1 MNGGPLVTA
10 ITISYNHARWVAT
23 CLDAIRA
30 QTYGNI
36 ELIILDDRSP
46 DDSAAVIRR
55 WIEEHGVACTFIPH
69 EVNRGLCATL
79 NEAITLARGK
89 YIAFLAAD
97 DLWLPEKIE
106 RDVALIESLPADV
119 GVIYGDAFVIDEEGR
134 RLEERF
140 IAAHGG
146 PVTPPG
152 GRIFDE
158 LMARNF
164 IPVAAT
170 LIRRECFERVG
181 LYDESLVYEDWDMWL
196 RIAER
201 FSFAYSDR
209 ITACYRIVG
218 SSMIRTMSARMMET
232 NIGIYRKYLGR
243 DPRTDAMLKGRI
255 AKAAEVIYKSGSPRS
270 AEYLRL
276 ALRYQRGLRM
286 LLFYGLAASGITYSR
301 FSGLK
306 RSVRTFLGRA

>member
-55 WIEEHGVACTFIPH
+55 WIDEHNADCTFIAH
-69 EVNRGLCATL
+69 DLNRGLCATL
-79 NEAITLARGK
+79 NEAITLARGT

-106 RDVALIESLPADV
+106 RDVALIESLPNDV
-119 GVIYGDAFVIDEEGR
+119 GVIYGDAYVIDEDGERTG
-134 RLEERF
+134 ERF
-140 IAAHGG
+140 IPAHNG
-146 PVTPPG
+146 PATPPS

-158 LMARNF
+158 LMERNF
-164 IPVAAT
+164 IPVTAT
-170 LIRRECFERVG
+170 LIRSECFRQVG
-181 LYDESLVYEDWDMWL
+181 LYDESLIYEDWDMWL

-201 FSFAYSDR
+201 FSFAYSET

-218 SSMIRTMSARMMET
+218 SSMIRTMSARMMES
-232 NIGIYRKYLGR
+232 NIAIYRKYLGR
-243 DPRTDAMLKGRI
+243 DPRTDAMLKRRI
-255 AKAAEVIYKSGSPRS
+255 AKAAEVIYKSGSPRG
-270 AEYLRL
+270 AEFLRL
-276 ALRYQRGLRM
+276 ALRHQRNPRM
-286 LLFYGLAASGITYSR
+286 LLLYGLAASGITYSR

-306 RSVRTFLGRA
+306 RSVRN